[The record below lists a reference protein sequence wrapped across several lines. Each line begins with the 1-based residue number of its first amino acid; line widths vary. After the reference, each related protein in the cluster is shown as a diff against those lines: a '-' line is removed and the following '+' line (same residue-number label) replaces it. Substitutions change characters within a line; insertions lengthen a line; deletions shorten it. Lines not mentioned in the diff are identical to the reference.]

1 MTLKEGETVY
11 EVKFQ
16 IKTSTLLG
24 RLNGFLAKEAHIDQ
38 FNPTRV
44 YKTKNEA
51 IDATITHLE
60 SLKDEI

>member
-1 MTLKEGETVY
+1 MTSIHEGETVF

-16 IKTSTLLG
+16 IKTTKFLG
-24 RLNGFLAKEAHIDQ
+24 RQSGFMAKQAHIEQ

-51 IDATITHLE
+51 IDAAVDSILK
-60 SLKDEI
+60 LKD